1 MQQYKSSLLCGPQF
15 PSLYDEE
22 VASVISKESPS
33 LNAPN
38 STFILHL
45 AWHNWTWAVGGTLAV
60 TTGPGP
66 RLERWAKS
74 KWLFG
79 QWHLS
84 SFICDSGKT
93 AELEQA

>member
-22 VASVISKESPS
+22 VASMFSKESPS

-45 AWHNWTWAVGGTLAV
+45 A
-60 TTGPGP
+60 
-66 RLERWAKS
+66 
-74 KWLFG
+74 
-79 QWHLS
+79 
-84 SFICDSGKT
+84 
-93 AELEQA
+93 